1 MAAGRRHVRPGLRVS
16 RGSGATVDLVRTGI
30 VVAVAALAAV
40 SSCSGSSSAPPP
52 SVPAFTS
59 STPQSTVATEKAVP
73 KTCGGIAT
81 LTEVTDI
88 LGAAV
93 TGQTLPIVGVPEPKI
108 GRTGR
113 IDCYYGV
120 PEGKLP
126 ADAVVTIGFA
136 TYSDEAA
143 AKRRMAS
150 TVEAE
155 REAGAKAT
163 DVQVGSDKGVLLNS
177 TKRTVVAVRGKNT
190 IVVIVH
196 PDLVPEDQA
205 ASLVGRLADH
215 ALTPRA

>member
-1 MAAGRRHVRPGLRVS
+1 
-16 RGSGATVDLVRTGI
+16 VDLVRTGI

-40 SSCSGSSSAPPP
+40 CSCSADKAAPPP
-52 SVPAFTS
+52 SVPVFTPS
-59 STPQSTVATEKAVP
+59 SPAPTPSTEKTIP
-73 KTCGGIAT
+73 KTCGGLAT
-81 LTEVTDI
+81 LTEVSDL
-88 LGAAV
+88 LGTAV

-120 PEGKLP
+120 PDGKLP

-143 AKRRMAS
+143 AKRRMDS
-150 TVEAE
+150 TVETE
-155 REAGAKAT
+155 REAGAKAA
-163 DVQVGSDKGVLLNS
+163 DIQVGPDKGVLLNS

-190 IVVIVH
+190 LVVTVLAE
-196 PDLVPEDQA
+196 LVPEDQA
-205 ASLVGRLADH
+205 ASLIGRLADH